1 MKKIVSIVLL
11 AMAIGAYAQEPMS
24 APQQVAG
31 NCVGFIEGSSP
42 YYYCDCYWN
51 SSEFSLPLEMQ
62 VTDTMWYTSTVE
74 DLKQGLAAY
83 WFADCSITFEVY
95 AFCNSKAPTIELTV
109 GANQMREMDI
119 ATINRKLDEMGDQA
133 RIFSE
138 VVKPRIRMYPN
149 GGTGKA
155 YCYPYDQGPHSTCA
169 DPLPMIP
176 RMTYVCDQT
185 EEVYEIKPAR
195 ISSTGE
201 SFFRWKQKNN
211 LESTVWLTRG
221 ACDGMEIGRAVLS
234 DSLRVFV
241 PNATAMKAAK
251 TANQSVFVH
260 VTHDDGYVGR
270 IYYHNVIKWDVQTI
284 DTTLCQGVGLVLPDT
299 VLYETTSYSNDTL
312 WINADSLARTN
323 YNLTI
328 EIPETQYDTLRLK
341 AKQTPYNYRNQ
352 MIPKN
357 GWGDYDLTIHR
368 GGRCD
373 EHVLLHVIH
382 DTVRS
387 EQVIHDVVCVG
398 KTKTYGDVTY
408 SQDTVFRDS
417 LWINDDTW
425 AVRDI
430 TITFKEQD
438 PEYDTIRVKPSEFTA
453 NGYWYGALGMMVK
466 HYGDTLIVKTK
477 KNTCTRW
484 IYLTVLEAEEGIS
497 TDIREPAYP
506 SAPCKYIRDGVLYI
520 RRDGKEYDLLGR
532 PIKH

>member
-185 EEVYEIKPAR
+185 EEVYEIKPAW
-195 ISSTGE
+195 ISSTGV
-201 SFFRWKQKNN
+201 SIFRWTQKKN

-221 ACDGMEIGRAVLS
+221 ACDGTEIGRAVLS

-241 PNATAMKAAK
+241 PDATAMKAAK

-299 VLYETTSYSNDTL
+299 VLYETTTYSNDTL
-312 WINADSLARTN
+312 WLNTDSLARTN

-484 IYLTVLEAEEGIS
+484 IYLTVLEAEESIS

-520 RRDGKEYDLLGR
+520 RRDGQEYDLLGR